1 MYFHNDGLYDKK
13 TRKTYAFQFKSPWV
27 GKNSKFIRLHTIRI
41 LREDS
46 DMRVSRYR
54 IDIFFYMSP
63 IGVCILLTG
72 LVLSLAGCGGSN
84 LKNPVSE
91 DITTAEDS
99 EATDDVVELTQT
111 PDVAAPKQVSDLDV
125 KVTVTKKIVQ
135 PGEMVELTASV
146 KQVRGTRV
154 TLNWLNITQLGT
166 LSAHSENPVTWTAPQ
181 TLDGEN
187 VQVEVIQLVVTVI
200 SEVVSVGSSG
210 IETDTQIFT
219 DTKNVLLTVRN

>member
-1 MYFHNDGLYDKK
+1 M
-13 TRKTYAFQFKSPWV
+13 Q
-27 GKNSKFIRLHTIRI
+27 
-41 LREDS
+41 
-46 DMRVSRYR
+46 VSR
-54 IDIFFYMSP
+54 IDMFFYMSL
-63 IGVCILLTG
+63 IGIYILVTG

-91 DITTAEDS
+91 ENTTAGDS
-99 EATDDVVELTQT
+99 EATDDVVELTHI
-111 PDVAAPKQVSDLDV
+111 PDVAEPEQVTDLDV
-125 KVTVTKKIVQ
+125 KITVTKKTVQ
-135 PGEMVELTASV
+135 PGEAVELTASV
-146 KQVRGTRV
+146 KGVRGTSV
-154 TLNWLNITQLGT
+154 TLNWLNITQFGE
-166 LSAHSENPVTWTAPQ
+166 LSASTENPVTWTAPE

>member
-1 MYFHNDGLYDKK
+1 M
-13 TRKTYAFQFKSPWV
+13 Q
-27 GKNSKFIRLHTIRI
+27 
-41 LREDS
+41 
-46 DMRVSRYR
+46 VSR
-54 IDIFFYMSP
+54 IDMFFYMSL
-63 IGVCILLTG
+63 IGIYILIAG

-91 DITTAEDS
+91 DSTTAEDS
-99 EATDDVVELTQT
+99 KATDDVVELTRI
-111 PDVAAPKQVSDLDV
+111 PDVAEPEQVTDLDV
-125 KVTVTKKIVQ
+125 KITVTKKTVQ
-135 PGEMVELTASV
+135 PGEAVELTASV
-146 KQVRGTRV
+146 KGVRGTSV
-154 TLNWLNITQLGT
+154 TLNWLNITQFGE
-166 LSAHSENPVTWTAPQ
+166 LSASTENPVTWTAPQ